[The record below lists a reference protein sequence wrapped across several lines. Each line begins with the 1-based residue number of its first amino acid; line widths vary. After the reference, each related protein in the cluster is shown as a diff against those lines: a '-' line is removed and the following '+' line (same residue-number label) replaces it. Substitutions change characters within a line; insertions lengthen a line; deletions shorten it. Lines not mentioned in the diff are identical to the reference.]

1 MVDILVVAGCE
12 VVVHA
17 AGRQEGA
24 GELQLRAFRQH
35 FLLLC
40 LVTVVL
46 EPDLDLCGAM
56 SEVFVFFRCTA
67 IYYFFPKNEKNSKIW
82 PLFNF
87 KSLSLRSSSTS
98 SSLSPFSPELVRGW
112 VCLRSSPSQKRSSNA
127 AGETDVPTRKSE
139 PGHSLILVFTGVAE
153 IRSAQKEELEALEGQ
168 EEEIFPSVQRYQS
181 TIPTICPKMCE
192 RNIASDQHHSS
203 YYSAPPPVHRICRL
217 CRHEFAD
224 FLVPILQA

>member
-56 SEVFVFFRCTA
+56 RLSFASEVFVFFRCTA
-67 IYYFFPKNEKNSKIW
+67 IYHFFPKNEKNSKI
-82 PLFNF
+82 
-87 KSLSLRSSSTS
+87 
-98 SSLSPFSPELVRGW
+98 
-112 VCLRSSPSQKRSSNA
+112 
-127 AGETDVPTRKSE
+127 
-139 PGHSLILVFTGVAE
+139 
-153 IRSAQKEELEALEGQ
+153 
-168 EEEIFPSVQRYQS
+168 
-181 TIPTICPKMCE
+181 
-192 RNIASDQHHSS
+192 
-203 YYSAPPPVHRICRL
+203 
-217 CRHEFAD
+217 
-224 FLVPILQA
+224 

>member
-12 VVVHA
+12 VAVHA

-67 IYYFFPKNEKNSKIW
+67 IYYFFPKNEKNSKI
-82 PLFNF
+82 
-87 KSLSLRSSSTS
+87 
-98 SSLSPFSPELVRGW
+98 
-112 VCLRSSPSQKRSSNA
+112 
-127 AGETDVPTRKSE
+127 
-139 PGHSLILVFTGVAE
+139 
-153 IRSAQKEELEALEGQ
+153 
-168 EEEIFPSVQRYQS
+168 
-181 TIPTICPKMCE
+181 
-192 RNIASDQHHSS
+192 
-203 YYSAPPPVHRICRL
+203 
-217 CRHEFAD
+217 
-224 FLVPILQA
+224 